1 MSIDAF
7 EFLLYIK
14 KLLYRQID
22 LVCPTPQ
29 RSVTMAILHI
39 CTYPEEILRQRA
51 EPITEIDEEVVKL
64 VDHMA
69 ETMYSAPGIGLAA
82 TQVGVAKQLLVAD
95 IAPRRPESELIVL
108 INPEIVAAEGEVIIE
123 EGCLSVPEYQAEVKR
138 HEKITVRG
146 LNLKGEEV
154 EIEAEGLLAVV
165 LQHEI
170 DHLNGMLFIDRL
182 SKLKRDLYKRKVR
195 KKLAKEQS

>member
-1 MSIDAF
+1 
-7 EFLLYIK
+7 
-14 KLLYRQID
+14 
-22 LVCPTPQ
+22 
-29 RSVTMAILHI
+29 MAILHI

-82 TQVGVAKQLLVAD
+82 TQVGVAKQVLVAD

-108 INPEIVAAEGEVIIE
+108 INPEIVAAEGEVIFE
-123 EGCLSVPEYQAEVKR
+123 EGCLSVPDYQAEVKR
-138 HEKITVRG
+138 NERITVRG

-154 EIEAEGLLAVV
+154 EIEAEGLLAIV

-170 DHLNGMLFIDRL
+170 DHLNGILFIDRL
-182 SKLKRDLYKRKVR
+182 SKLKRDLYKRR
-195 KKLAKEQS
+195 LKKQVAKEQS

>member
-1 MSIDAF
+1 
-7 EFLLYIK
+7 
-14 KLLYRQID
+14 
-22 LVCPTPQ
+22 
-29 RSVTMAILHI
+29 MAILHI

-82 TQVGVAKQLLVAD
+82 TQVGVAKQVLVAD

-108 INPEIVAAEGEVIIE
+108 INPEIVAAEGEVIFE
-123 EGCLSVPEYQAEVKR
+123 EGCLSVPDYQAEVKR
-138 HEKITVRG
+138 HERITVRG

-154 EIEAEGLLAVV
+154 EIEAEGLLAIV

-170 DHLNGMLFIDRL
+170 DHLNGVLFIDRL
-182 SKLKRDLYKRKVR
+182 SKLKRDLYKRRMR
-195 KKLAKEQS
+195 KKVAKGQS

>member
-1 MSIDAF
+1 
-7 EFLLYIK
+7 
-14 KLLYRQID
+14 
-22 LVCPTPQ
+22 
-29 RSVTMAILHI
+29 MAILHI

-64 VDHMA
+64 VDHMV

>member
-1 MSIDAF
+1 
-7 EFLLYIK
+7 
-14 KLLYRQID
+14 
-22 LVCPTPQ
+22 
-29 RSVTMAILHI
+29 MAILHI
-39 CTYPEEILRQRA
+39 CTYPEEILRRRA

-82 TQVGVAKQLLVAD
+82 TQVGVSKQVLVAD

-108 INPEIVAAEGEVIIE
+108 INPEIVAAEGEVIFE
-123 EGCLSVPEYQAEVKR
+123 EGCLSVPDYQAEVKR
-138 HEKITVRG
+138 HEKVTVRG

-154 EIEAEGLLAVV
+154 ELEAEGLLAVV

-170 DHLNGMLFIDRL
+170 DHLNGVLFIDRL
-182 SKLKRDLYKRKVR
+182 SKLKRDLYKRKLR
-195 KKLAKEQS
+195 KKLAKEGQP

>member
-1 MSIDAF
+1 M
-7 EFLLYIK
+7 
-14 KLLYRQID
+14 
-22 LVCPTPQ
+22 T
-29 RSVTMAILHI
+29 ILHI
-39 CTYPEEILRQRA
+39 CTYPEEILRQPA

-82 TQVGVAKQLLVAD
+82 TQVGVAKQVLVAD

-108 INPEIVAAEGEVIIE
+108 INPEIVAAEGEVIFE

-154 EIEAEGLLAVV
+154 EIEAEGLLAIV

-170 DHLNGMLFIDRL
+170 DHLNGILFIDRL

-195 KKLAKEQS
+195 KKLAQEQS

>member
-1 MSIDAF
+1 
-7 EFLLYIK
+7 
-14 KLLYRQID
+14 
-22 LVCPTPQ
+22 
-29 RSVTMAILHI
+29 MAILHI

-82 TQVGVAKQLLVAD
+82 TQVGVAKQVLVAD

-108 INPEIVAAEGEVIIE
+108 INPEIVAAEGEVIFE
-123 EGCLSVPEYQAEVKR
+123 EGCLSVPDYQAEVKR

-195 KKLAKEQS
+195 KQLAKEQS

>member
-1 MSIDAF
+1 
-7 EFLLYIK
+7 
-14 KLLYRQID
+14 
-22 LVCPTPQ
+22 
-29 RSVTMAILHI
+29 MAILHI

-51 EPITEIDEEVVKL
+51 EPITEIDEEIVKL

-95 IAPRRPESELIVL
+95 IAPRKPESELIVL

-182 SKLKRDLYKRKVR
+182 SKLKRDLYKRRVR
-195 KKLAKEQS
+195 KKLAKEQP

>member
-1 MSIDAF
+1 
-7 EFLLYIK
+7 
-14 KLLYRQID
+14 
-22 LVCPTPQ
+22 
-29 RSVTMAILHI
+29 MAILHI
-39 CTYPEEILRQRA
+39 CTYPEEILGQRA
-51 EPITEIDEEVVKL
+51 EPITEIDEDVVKL
-64 VDHMA
+64 VDHMT

-82 TQVGVAKQLLVAD
+82 TQVGVAKQVLVAD

-108 INPEIVAAEGEVIIE
+108 INPEIVAAEGEVIFE
-123 EGCLSVPEYQAEVKR
+123 EGCLSVPDYQAEVKR
-138 HEKITVRG
+138 HEKVTVRG
-146 LNLKGEEV
+146 LNLQGEEV

-195 KKLAKEQS
+195 KKLAKEQP

>member
-1 MSIDAF
+1 
-7 EFLLYIK
+7 
-14 KLLYRQID
+14 
-22 LVCPTPQ
+22 
-29 RSVTMAILHI
+29 MAILHI

-51 EPITEIDEEVVKL
+51 QPITEIDEEVVKL
-64 VDHMA
+64 VDHMV

-82 TQVGVAKQLLVAD
+82 TQVGVSKQVLVAD

-138 HEKITVRG
+138 HERVTVRG

>member
-1 MSIDAF
+1 
-7 EFLLYIK
+7 
-14 KLLYRQID
+14 
-22 LVCPTPQ
+22 
-29 RSVTMAILHI
+29 MAILHI
-39 CTYPEEILRQRA
+39 CTYPEEILGQRA
-51 EPITEIDEEVVKL
+51 EPITEIDEDVVKL
-64 VDHMA
+64 VDHMT

-82 TQVGVAKQLLVAD
+82 TQVGVAKQVLVAD

-108 INPEIVAAEGEVIIE
+108 INPEIVAAEGEVIFE
-123 EGCLSVPEYQAEVKR
+123 EGCLSVPDYQAEVKR
-138 HEKITVRG
+138 HEKVTVRG
-146 LNLKGEEV
+146 LNLKGVEV

-195 KKLAKEQS
+195 KQLAKEQS

>member
-1 MSIDAF
+1 
-7 EFLLYIK
+7 
-14 KLLYRQID
+14 
-22 LVCPTPQ
+22 
-29 RSVTMAILHI
+29 MAILHI
-39 CTYPEEILRQRA
+39 CTYPEKVLSQPA

-82 TQVGVAKQLLVAD
+82 TQVGVAKRVLVAD

-108 INPEIVAAEGEVIIE
+108 INPEIVAAEGQVVFE
-123 EGCLSVPEYQAEVKR
+123 EGCLSVPDYQAEVKR
-138 HEKITVRG
+138 HEKVTVRG

-154 EIEAEGLLAVV
+154 VIEAEGLLAIVF
-165 LQHEI
+165 QHEI
-170 DHLNGMLFIDRL
+170 DHLNGLLFIDRL
-182 SKLKRDLYKRKVR
+182 SKLKRDLYKRRMK

>member
-1 MSIDAF
+1 
-7 EFLLYIK
+7 
-14 KLLYRQID
+14 
-22 LVCPTPQ
+22 
-29 RSVTMAILHI
+29 MAILHI

-82 TQVGVAKQLLVAD
+82 TQVGVAKQVLVAD

-108 INPEIVAAEGEVIIE
+108 INPEIVAAEGEVIFE
-123 EGCLSVPEYQAEVKR
+123 EGCLSVPDYQAEVKR
-138 HEKITVRG
+138 NERITVRG

-154 EIEAEGLLAVV
+154 EIEAEGLLAIV

-170 DHLNGMLFIDRL
+170 DHLNGILFIDRL
-182 SKLKRDLYKRKVR
+182 SKLKRDLYKRRLKKKV
-195 KKLAKEQS
+195 AKEQS

>member
-1 MSIDAF
+1 
-7 EFLLYIK
+7 
-14 KLLYRQID
+14 
-22 LVCPTPQ
+22 
-29 RSVTMAILHI
+29 MAILHI
-39 CTYPEEILRQRA
+39 CTYPEEILHQRA

-82 TQVGVAKQLLVAD
+82 TQVGVAKQVLVAD

-108 INPEIVAAEGEVIIE
+108 INPEIVAAEGEVIFE
-123 EGCLSVPEYQAEVKR
+123 EGCLSVPDYQAEVKR

-154 EIEAEGLLAVV
+154 EIEAEGLLAIV

-170 DHLNGMLFIDRL
+170 DHLNGVLFIDRL
-182 SKLKRDLYKRKVR
+182 SKLKRDLYKRRMR
-195 KKLAKEQS
+195 KKVAKGQS

>member
-1 MSIDAF
+1 
-7 EFLLYIK
+7 
-14 KLLYRQID
+14 
-22 LVCPTPQ
+22 
-29 RSVTMAILHI
+29 MAILHV
-39 CTYPEEILRQRA
+39 CTYPEEILRQPA

-82 TQVGVAKQLLVAD
+82 TQVGVAKQVLVAD

-108 INPEIVAAEGEVIIE
+108 INPEIVAAEGEVIFE
-123 EGCLSVPEYQAEVKR
+123 EGCLSVPDYQAEVKR
-138 HEKITVRG
+138 NERITVRG

-154 EIEAEGLLAVV
+154 EIEAEGLLAIV

-170 DHLNGMLFIDRL
+170 DHLNGKLFIDRL

>member
-1 MSIDAF
+1 
-7 EFLLYIK
+7 
-14 KLLYRQID
+14 
-22 LVCPTPQ
+22 
-29 RSVTMAILHI
+29 MAILHI

-51 EPITEIDEEVVKL
+51 EPITEIDEEVVEL

-82 TQVGVAKQLLVAD
+82 TQVGVAKQVLVAD

-108 INPEIVAAEGEVIIE
+108 INPEIVAAEGEVIFE
-123 EGCLSVPEYQAEVKR
+123 EGCLSVPDYQAEVKR

-195 KKLAKEQS
+195 KQLAKEQS

>member
-1 MSIDAF
+1 M
-7 EFLLYIK
+7 
-14 KLLYRQID
+14 
-22 LVCPTPQ
+22 T
-29 RSVTMAILHI
+29 ILHI

-64 VDHMA
+64 VDHMT

-82 TQVGVAKQLLVAD
+82 TQVGVAKQVLVVD

-108 INPEIVAAEGEVIIE
+108 INPEIIAAEGEVIFE
-123 EGCLSVPEYQAEVKR
+123 EGCLSVPDYQAEVKR

-195 KKLAKEQS
+195 KQLAKEQS

>member
-1 MSIDAF
+1 
-7 EFLLYIK
+7 
-14 KLLYRQID
+14 
-22 LVCPTPQ
+22 
-29 RSVTMAILHI
+29 MAILHI

-51 EPITEIDEEVVKL
+51 QPITEIDEEVVKL
-64 VDHMA
+64 VDHMV

-138 HEKITVRG
+138 HERVTVRG

-154 EIEAEGLLAVV
+154 EIEADGLLAVV

>member
-1 MSIDAF
+1 M
-7 EFLLYIK
+7 
-14 KLLYRQID
+14 
-22 LVCPTPQ
+22 T
-29 RSVTMAILHI
+29 ILHI

-64 VDHMA
+64 VDHMT

-82 TQVGVAKQLLVAD
+82 TQVGVAKQVLVVD

-108 INPEIVAAEGEVIIE
+108 INPEIVAAEGEVIFE
-123 EGCLSVPEYQAEVKR
+123 EGCLSVPDYQAEVKR
-138 HEKITVRG
+138 HEKIAVRG

-195 KKLAKEQS
+195 KQLAKEQSEP

>member
-1 MSIDAF
+1 
-7 EFLLYIK
+7 
-14 KLLYRQID
+14 
-22 LVCPTPQ
+22 
-29 RSVTMAILHI
+29 MAILHI
-39 CTYPEEILRQRA
+39 CTYPEEILRRRA

-82 TQVGVAKQLLVAD
+82 TQVGVSKQVLVAD

-108 INPEIVAAEGEVIIE
+108 INPEIVAAEGEVIFE
-123 EGCLSVPEYQAEVKR
+123 EGCLSVPDYQAEVKR
-138 HEKITVRG
+138 YEKITVRG

-154 EIEAEGLLAVV
+154 EIQAEGLLAVV

-195 KKLAKEQS
+195 KKLAKEQP

>member
-1 MSIDAF
+1 
-7 EFLLYIK
+7 
-14 KLLYRQID
+14 
-22 LVCPTPQ
+22 
-29 RSVTMAILHI
+29 MAILHI
-39 CTYPEEILRQRA
+39 CTYPEEILRRRA

-82 TQVGVAKQLLVAD
+82 TQVGVSKQVLVAD

-108 INPEIVAAEGEVIIE
+108 INPEIVAAEGEVIFE
-123 EGCLSVPEYQAEVKR
+123 EGCLSVPDYQAEVKR
-138 HEKITVRG
+138 HEKVTVRG

-195 KKLAKEQS
+195 KKLAKEQP

>member
-1 MSIDAF
+1 M
-7 EFLLYIK
+7 
-14 KLLYRQID
+14 
-22 LVCPTPQ
+22 T
-29 RSVTMAILHI
+29 ILHI

-82 TQVGVAKQLLVAD
+82 TQVGVAKQVLVAD

-108 INPEIVAAEGEVIIE
+108 INPEIVAAEGEVIFE
-123 EGCLSVPEYQAEVKR
+123 EGCLSVPDYQAEVKR

-195 KKLAKEQS
+195 KQLAKEQS

>member
-1 MSIDAF
+1 
-7 EFLLYIK
+7 
-14 KLLYRQID
+14 
-22 LVCPTPQ
+22 
-29 RSVTMAILHI
+29 MAILHI
-39 CTYPEEILRQRA
+39 CTYPERILSQPA

-82 TQVGVAKQLLVAD
+82 TQVGVSKQVLVAD

-108 INPEIVAAEGEVIIE
+108 INPEIVAAEGQVVFE
-123 EGCLSVPEYQAEVKR
+123 EGCLSVPDYQAEVKR
-138 HEKITVRG
+138 HEKVTVRG

-154 EIEAEGLLAVV
+154 VIEAEGLLAIV

-170 DHLNGMLFIDRL
+170 DHLNGLLFIDRL
-182 SKLKRDLYKRKVR
+182 SKLKRDLYKRRMK

>member
-1 MSIDAF
+1 
-7 EFLLYIK
+7 
-14 KLLYRQID
+14 
-22 LVCPTPQ
+22 
-29 RSVTMAILHI
+29 MAILHI
-39 CTYPEEILRQRA
+39 CTYPEEILHQRA

-82 TQVGVAKQLLVAD
+82 TQVGVAKQVLVAD

-108 INPEIVAAEGEVIIE
+108 INPEIVAAEGEVIFE
-123 EGCLSVPEYQAEVKR
+123 EGCLSVPDYQAEVKR
-138 HEKITVRG
+138 HERITVRG

-154 EIEAEGLLAVV
+154 EIEAEGLLAIV

-170 DHLNGMLFIDRL
+170 DHLNGVLFIDRL
-182 SKLKRDLYKRKVR
+182 SKLKRDLYKRRMR
-195 KKLAKEQS
+195 KKVAKGQS